1 MNAAVGR
8 TPDWKFWE
16 GELVAGEFTLELFLG
31 SAEKGAVFRTLLPS
45 GPAAIKLVP
54 AGPAQAQKLVKRW
67 NRTGALDHPHLIR
80 IARTGTWSK
89 SGMSLAFV
97 VMEYAEENLALVL
110 QERALTAGEA
120 LEMLPPVAQALAF
133 LHGHELVHYRLKP
146 SNIFAINDTLKL
158 SIETVSGGNA
168 GDDLRALAATIV
180 ECLTRQRITFRE
192 GDAGSKIVDSLP
204 QPFPEIVRNCAGSNG
219 RAQWSTAELSQ
230 RLQSPKPETPAAPS
244 AAPVTRSLETKPKT
258 AYYLVAL
265 AFLGVAIVAG
275 SLLRHRTPES
285 VSNVPPPSA
294 TKTAQPAPNVA
305 TPPSAPAAP
314 SKEVPAASSKA
325 VPRAERHA
333 ADAKTPVA
341 IQVLPEIPAKA
352 RRTIRGK
359 VTVVV
364 NVDVDE
370 SGRVTEA
377 RLQPGGSSYFGKLS
391 LAAARKWRFAE
402 GNSGEWSLLFDL
414 TRNDTKVSSQKTSA
428 R

>member
-1 MNAAVGR
+1 MNVAVGR

-16 GELVAGEFTLELFLG
+16 GELVAGEFPLELFLG
-31 SAEKGAVFRTLLPS
+31 AAEKGAVFRTSLPS

-54 AGPAQAQKLVKRW
+54 AGPAQAQKLVRRW

-80 IARTGTWSK
+80 IARTGTWTK

-97 VMEYAEENLALVL
+97 VMEYAEENLAIVL
-110 QERALTAGEA
+110 RERALTADET

-133 LHGHELVHYRLKP
+133 LHGHELVHGRLKP

-158 SIETVSGGNA
+158 SSETVSGGNT
-168 GDDLRALAATIV
+168 GEDLRALAATIV
-180 ECLTRQRITFRE
+180 ECLTQQRITFRE
-192 GDAGSKIVDSLP
+192 GDGGSKIVDNLP
-204 QPFPEIVRNCAGSNG
+204 QPFAEIVRNCAGQNG
-219 RAQWSTAELSQ
+219 RVQWPAAELSQ
-230 RLQSPKPETPAAPS
+230 RLQSPKPETPAAAS
-244 AAPVTRSLETKPKT
+244 AAPVTRSPETKPKT

-265 AFLGVAIVAG
+265 AFFVVALAVG

-285 VSNVPPPSA
+285 VSTVPTT
-294 TKTAQPAPNVA
+294 TKTTQPAPSAA
-305 TPPSAPAAP
+305 TPPSAPVAP
-314 SKEVPAASSKA
+314 SKEVP
-325 VPRAERHA
+325 RAEPHP
-333 ADAKTPVA
+333 ADAKAQVA

-352 RRTIRGK
+352 RRTIRGR

-364 NVDVDE
+364 KVDVDE

-402 GNSGEWSLLFDL
+402 GNSGERSLLFEI
-414 TRNDTKVSSQKTSA
+414 TRSDTKASSQKAAA